1 MATFE
6 DRCQV
11 VVTHDESCGHL
22 REAHVT
28 PDPASNPGGAYC
40 RVCYALEWRARHA
53 FRAATSWDD
62 LRQPAA

>member
-11 VVTHDESCGHL
+11 VVTHDEPCGHL

-28 PDPASNPGGAYC
+28 PDSTRGHGYC
-40 RVCYALEWRARHA
+40 RVCYDLDWRARHA
-53 FRAATSWDD
+53 FRAATSWGD
-62 LRQPAA
+62 LRRSAA